1 MRTIA
6 QEYALECH
14 RSLPRARQASMGR
27 SMAALGPVALCSCC
41 VEPEREDRDRGP
53 GDSDG
58 EPASSGPQAPR
69 GRAAHSPSTVE
80 SGPAVEAAVAADGA
94 VRAGTSLA
102 SIMRSLQVPPH
113 DAVFLLLF
121 SSATAASAFAAGR
134 AHPTDGDR
142 LARQD
147 RVAGHFQPVLFDR
160 GEMRRASSHGSHG
173 SSPLSLT
180 ALALAATALLLCLC
194 HGVRCTKPCGVGS

>member
-1 MRTIA
+1 MAEQRTV
-6 QEYALECH
+6 
-14 RSLPRARQASMGR
+14 LP
-27 SMAALGPVALCSCC
+27 
-41 VEPEREDRDRGP
+41 
-53 GDSDG
+53 
-58 EPASSGPQAPR
+58 
-69 GRAAHSPSTVE
+69 TVE

-160 GEMRRASSHGSHG
+160 GEMRLASSHGSHG

-180 ALALAATALLLCLC
+180 ALALTATTLLLCLC